1 MNQSYEKLSLNYERN
16 KLDSS
21 PLNYDRSPTFNR
33 TAFNKKSPISFD
45 KPSPFLKSPSED
57 KPPQFDRL
65 APPIYEKPSGG
76 RKLPIP
82 GKKSSISSVNS
93 EYLNY
98 DRTPSID
105 SDVSQKHHRKK
116 VSIDFGKAAAFLKY
130 PLKNDKKK
138 EKNKLNKFSS
148 SETYLD
154 SPSAVES
161 GNDDGIYGNSRIGY
175 PVNSDYYPE
184 SVRHRRQMD
193 NQLDL
198 GANHWMSQESGMD
211 AIDSLS
217 DLNLQSKWR

>member
-1 MNQSYEKLSLNYERN
+1 M
-16 KLDSS
+16 
-21 PLNYDRSPTFNR
+21 
-33 TAFNKKSPISFD
+33 
-45 KPSPFLKSPSED
+45 PS
-57 KPPQFDRL
+57 
-65 APPIYEKPSGG
+65 
-76 RKLPIP
+76 
-82 GKKSSISSVNS
+82 V
-93 EYLNY
+93 
-98 DRTPSID
+98 D
-105 SDVSQKHHRKK
+105 SDTQKYRKK

-154 SPSAVES
+154 SSAVES
-161 GNDDGIYGNSRIGY
+161 GSEEVGYGNSRLGY
-175 PVNSDYYPE
+175 ADYYPE
-184 SVRHRRQMD
+184 SMRHGRPTE